1 MELKEVTKLQ
11 KGEKV
16 RISGKAVEELG
27 WQEGDMIAQ
36 FVNKA
41 KDAVVLMRA
50 QDVLSV
56 EEIEKGKKEKK

>member
-11 KGEKV
+11 KGGKV
-16 RISGKAVEELG
+16 RISRKAVKELG
-27 WQEGDMIAQ
+27 WEEGELIAQ
-36 FVNKA
+36 FVNK

-56 EEIEKGKKEKK
+56 EEIEGEKY